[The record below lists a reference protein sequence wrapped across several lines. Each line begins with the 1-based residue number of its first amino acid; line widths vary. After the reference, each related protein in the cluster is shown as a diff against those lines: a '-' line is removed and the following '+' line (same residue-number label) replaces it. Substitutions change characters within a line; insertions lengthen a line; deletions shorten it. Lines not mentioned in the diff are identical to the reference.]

1 MIRAFIAI
9 NLNPQVIEEIA
20 KIQAELKKAGGD
32 IRWSRPEGFHLTLK
46 FLGDIQ
52 RDQATAILAALQ
64 DALIGQSPL
73 SVIAQGLGAFPQVK
87 RPRVL
92 WVGLQGEGLK
102 ELNDKIEQALI
113 LLDFPPE
120 DREFTPHLTLGRV
133 RSLKGWEKVLP
144 VVQEK
149 QAERFG
155 ESRVGEVVL
164 YRSDL
169 KPDGAVYT
177 PLGKIAL
184 KTQQTQ

>member
-9 NLNPQVIEEIA
+9 NLDPQVVEEIA
-20 KIQAELKKAGGD
+20 KIQAVLKKAGGD
-32 IRWSRPEGFHLTLK
+32 IRWVRPEGFHLTLK

-52 RDQATAILAALQ
+52 RDQVTAILAALQ
-64 DALIGQSPL
+64 DALKGQSPL
-73 SVIAQGLGAFPQVK
+73 FVIAQGLGVFPHVK

-113 LLDFPPE
+113 PLDFPPE
-120 DREFTPHLTLGRV
+120 DRDFTPHLTLGRV
-133 RSLKGWEKVLP
+133 RSLRGWEKVLP
-144 VVQEK
+144 AMQEK
-149 QAERFG
+149 QAEWFG
-155 ESRVGEVVL
+155 ESRVNEVVL

-169 KPDGAVYT
+169 GPDGAVYT

-184 KTQQTQ
+184 ADNR